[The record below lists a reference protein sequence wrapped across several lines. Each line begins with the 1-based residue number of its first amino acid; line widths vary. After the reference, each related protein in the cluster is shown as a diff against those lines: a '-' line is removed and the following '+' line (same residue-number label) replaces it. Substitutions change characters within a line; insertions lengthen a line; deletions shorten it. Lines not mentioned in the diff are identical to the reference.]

1 MITPEIS
8 ELLEKTDN
16 RFALC
21 SVVSK
26 RARQL
31 NDELRD
37 AERSGRDAISAYNVQ
52 VNFEHDK
59 PVASAVYELY
69 EDKLKFE
76 KVSQD

>member
-8 ELLEKTDN
+8 ELLKKTDN
-16 RFALC
+16 RFTLC
-21 SVVSK
+21 AVVSK

-31 NDELRD
+31 NDELRE
-37 AERSGRDAISAYNVQ
+37 AEKFGKDAINAYNVT
-52 VNFEHDK
+52 VGFEHDK
-59 PVASAVYELY
+59 PVASAIYELY